1 MRTAEILIKMPAEIN
16 LDMLGYHAWK
26 DVQNNVN
33 WDMLGNNA
41 RKDMQNNANWDMLGH
56 QAGTLIRM
64 RFN

>member
-1 MRTAEILIKMPAEIN
+1 MPAEIN

-26 DVQNNVN
+26 DVQIVN